1 MVAATSFYW
10 FDYETFGTSPAWD
23 RPAQFAGLRTNMNLQ
38 PVGEA
43 SVFYC
48 RLPGDY
54 LPDPRACRITGI
66 TPDVVQKL
74 GSNETQFI
82 TQVRQQLGFEGT
94 CSVGYN
100 SIRFDDEFTRHTLF
114 RNLLDP
120 YEYEWKDGNSR
131 WDLLDIVRLT
141 RALRP
146 ADIHWPLHTDG
157 SPSNRLEH
165 LTVANGIEHS
175 QAHDALS
182 DVEAT
187 VAVARLIRKHQPRL
201 FDYAFAHRGK
211 QSIAEL
217 VNVRVRKPLILISGT
232 IAASR
237 SHLAIV
243 MPLARHPVN
252 QNGVIVLDLQHDP
265 SELRDLDADTI
276 SARVFTPAAKA
287 PGIKRL
293 GLHTIQI
300 NKCPVLVPLSTLR
313 PEDAERLGI
322 DLTAQL
328 NHANQLA
335 GFLDDELIERLRQ
348 AMTRTWNEDPPDID
362 GSLYSGSFL
371 SQADRQQLA
380 GLHAGSSTELSNF
393 SGLFDDSRLDEMLQR
408 YRARNYPES
417 LSEEE
422 QRNWQQDLRHR
433 LTDDSQSWLTLSR
446 FNTIMNETDW
456 RPEEYVLRD
465 SLRRYVDSLQLV

>member
-10 FDYETFGTSPAWD
+10 FDYETFGTSPVWD
-23 RPAQFAGLRTNMNLQ
+23 RPAQFAGLRTDMDLQ
-38 PVGEA
+38 AVGDA

-82 TQVRQQLGFEGT
+82 TQVRQHLGFKGT

-146 ADIHWPLHTDG
+146 GDIQWPLHTDG

-165 LTVANGIEHS
+165 LTLANGIEHS

-182 DVEAT
+182 DVNAT
-187 VAVARLIRKHQPRL
+187 VAVARMIRRHQPRL
-201 FDYAFAHRGK
+201 FDYAFAHRDK

-217 VNVRVRKPLILISGT
+217 VNVRERKPLVLVSGT

-252 QNGVIVLDLQHDP
+252 QNGVIVMDLQHDP
-265 SELRDLDADTI
+265 SELRELDADAI
-276 SARVFTPAAKA
+276 AKRVFSPADKTTS
-287 PGIKRL
+287 INRM

-313 PEDAERLGI
+313 PEDAARLGI
-322 DLTAQL
+322 DVAAQL
-328 NHANQLA
+328 SHANQLA

-348 AMTRTWNEDPPDID
+348 AMTRSWSDGPVDTD

-371 SQADRQQLA
+371 SQVDRQRLA
-380 GLHAGSSTELSNF
+380 GLHAGSPTELSSF
-393 SGLFDDSRLDEMLQR
+393 SGLFDDSRLDEMLHR
-408 YRARNYPES
+408 YRARNYPEL
-417 LSEEE
+417 LSQQE
-422 QRNWQQDLRHR
+422 QLTWQQDLRHR
-433 LTDDSQSWLTLSR
+433 LTDDSQPWLTLSR
-446 FNTIMNETDW
+446 FNAVMDETDW
-456 RPEEYVLRD
+456 QPEEYALRD